1 MSTPA
6 LISVEQAAVRFPV
19 RRGLFGP
26 KVDVHAVDGVSLA
39 LHENETVALVGES
52 GSGKTTLG
60 LAMLRLRTLSAGAIR
75 WRGKLL
81 PDLRDADLK
90 AYRRDV
96 QVVFQDPYASLNPR
110 LQIAEALR
118 RPLELHAIVKPH
130 ELRAE
135 GERLLEIVG
144 LAPASLYADR
154 YPHEFSG
161 GQRQRIAIARAL
173 ALRPSI
179 LVADEPVSALD
190 VSIRTQ
196 ILKLLQT
203 LKRELKL
210 AMLFLSHD
218 LGVVRHIADRVAVMY
233 LGKIVEMAPVDALF
247 EQAQHP
253 YTRMLLSAAPSARAD
268 RASPVRAIEVIGD
281 PPSPTNPPSGCRFR
295 TRCPFAYDRCAV
307 EEPPLYEVGRQHR
320 SACHLVVDG
329 GHDAAR
335 Q

>member
-1 MSTPA
+1 MSGPE
-6 LISVEQAAVRFPV
+6 LITVEQVAVHFPV
-19 RRGLFGP
+19 RRGMFAR
-26 KVDVHAVDGVSLA
+26 KANVHAVDGVSLA

-60 LAMLRLRTLSAGAIR
+60 LAILRLRALTAGTIR
-75 WRGKLL
+75 WRGTSLAGL
-81 PDLRDADLK
+81 QGPQLK
-90 AYRRDV
+90 AFRRDV

-110 LQIAEALR
+110 LQVAEALR
-118 RPLELHAIVKPH
+118 RPLELHAVVDRRNQ
-130 ELRAE
+130 RAE
-135 GERLLEIVG
+135 VERLLELVG
-144 LAPASLYADR
+144 LAPALYADR

-173 ALRPSI
+173 AVRPNV

-233 LGKIVEMAPVDALF
+233 LGKIVETAPVDTLF
-247 EQAQHP
+247 DHAQHP
-253 YTRMLLSAAPSARAD
+253 YTRMLLSAAPSARAIPQG
-268 RASPVRAIEVIGD
+268 RGIEVIGD
-281 PPSPTNPPSGCRFR
+281 PPAPTNPPSGCRFR
-295 TRCPFAYDRCAV
+295 TRCPFAFDRCAA
-307 EEPPLYEVGRQHR
+307 EEPALAEVAPQHH
-320 SACHLVVDG
+320 SACHLVADG
-329 GHDAAR
+329 GHIAAR
-335 Q
+335 